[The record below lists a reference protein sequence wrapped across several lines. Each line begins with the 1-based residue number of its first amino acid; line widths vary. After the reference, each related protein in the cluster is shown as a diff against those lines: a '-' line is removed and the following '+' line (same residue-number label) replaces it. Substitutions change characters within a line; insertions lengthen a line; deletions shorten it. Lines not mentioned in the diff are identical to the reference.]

1 MKRTPF
7 SVSIFAGL
15 VTVFASIASIG
26 SAQAQIFCPSAI
38 PGQPG
43 IALQNGTCTNG
54 TTGAFS
60 NAALA
65 SQALSDLSQST
76 TQETTRTAT
85 SAISDR
91 RQVEA
96 DRCPDGTERVGG
108 VCRRP
113 APAQATPAAVPAQ
126 PTSAEPARRRSQ
138 RSRRAARVERHAAP
152 VRAPIYKAPPV
163 PVIDQG
169 VRVASWARVFGDYER
184 RTGTGAS
191 SINCC
196 TNAVPPAGIP
206 IPLALSAESR
216 ASTVGFLGGVDF
228 TSRNLLT
235 AGDGLIAGVLVGYA
249 ETDFRLTTTTTSADL
264 NSVGNGSS
272 ILNARLS
279 GPTVGA
285 FVTYFNGGFSIDN
298 TFKVDFLS
306 LNESF
311 VDNLAFTA
319 NAPVP
324 PPTMATF
331 TGSGSTSLTNYSSF
345 GNINYRFHLSDQ
357 YWIEP
362 TVGYNYTWTEY
373 GSNAALLGL
382 SNGSLLRVQGGARF
396 GIESMWDRVRVTTT
410 VTGLAY
416 EDVSVS
422 GGVLQNAAFGT
433 TSSLLLAQEG
443 KIRGQGILAFNFDF
457 GNGFSSFVLG
467 EVRGGEGL
475 FGAGGKA
482 GVRYQW

>member
-1 MKRTPF
+1 MKRTLF

-15 VTVFASIASIG
+15 VTVFASIASAG
-26 SAQAQIFCPSAI
+26 SAQAQIFCPPTI
-38 PGQPG
+38 PGQSG
-43 IALQNGTCTNG
+43 IALEGGNCTNK
-54 TTGAFS
+54 TVGAFS

-76 TQETTRTAT
+76 TQETTRTAVT
-85 SAISDR
+85 AISDR

-113 APAQATPAAVPAQ
+113 AQAAPAATPPQA
-126 PTSAEPARRRSQ
+126 TSAEPAQRRSQ
-138 RSRRAARVERHAAP
+138 RSRRAPRVQRHAAP
-152 VRAPIYKAPPV
+152 VRAPVYRAPPV

-169 VRVASWARVFGDYER
+169 VRMASWARVFGDYER
-184 RTGTGAS
+184 RTGTGTS

-196 TNAVPPAGIP
+196 VGWGAPGGIP
-206 IPLALSAESR
+206 VPLALSAESR

-228 TSRNLLT
+228 TSRNLLS
-235 AGDGLIAGVLVGYA
+235 AGDGVIAGVLVGYA
-249 ETDFRLTTTTTSADL
+249 ETDFRLSMTTTSSDPI
-264 NSVGNGSS
+264 NVGNGSS

-306 LNESF
+306 LNENF
-311 VDNLAFTA
+311 VDNLAFSSSA
-319 NAPVP
+319 LGVAPVP
-324 PPTMATF
+324 ATF
-331 TGSGSTSLTNYSSF
+331 AGSGSTSLTNYSSF
-345 GNINYRFHLSDQ
+345 GNINYRFHLSDR

-396 GIESMWDRVRVTTT
+396 GIESMWDQVRVTTT

-416 EDVSVS
+416 EDVSVK

-443 KIRGQGILAFNFDF
+443 KIRGQGVLAFNFDF